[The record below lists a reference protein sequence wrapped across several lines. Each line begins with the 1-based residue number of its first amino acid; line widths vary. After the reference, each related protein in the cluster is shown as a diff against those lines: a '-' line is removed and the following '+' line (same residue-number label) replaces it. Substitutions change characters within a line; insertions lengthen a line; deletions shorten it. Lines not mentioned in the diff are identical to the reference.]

1 MKCFDGTIHCAVF
14 LHTTLRIGFVRS
26 MLYVY
31 MLCRVCCIIAA
42 QHTCSVGFHTAR
54 CARLAHIVLYGGVT

>member
-42 QHTCSVGFHTAR
+42 QHTYSRLVFILHVALDWHT
-54 CARLAHIVLYGGVT
+54 